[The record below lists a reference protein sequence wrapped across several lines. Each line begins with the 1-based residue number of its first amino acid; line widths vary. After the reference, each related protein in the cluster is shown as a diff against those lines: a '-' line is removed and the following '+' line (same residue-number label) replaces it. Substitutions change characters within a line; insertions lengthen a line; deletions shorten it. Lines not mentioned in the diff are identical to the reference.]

1 MRALILRRLLTAVP
15 TLLLVLLASFAL
27 MRFAPGGPFDG
38 ERPLAPETRV
48 ALEAAYGLN
57 LPMGEQFA
65 LFLRRTL
72 TGDFGPSLVYRDF
85 TVTQLIADSLP
96 VSLTL
101 GGLAIVLALVLGLAA
116 GTIAALRHGGW
127 ADETLMLA
135 ATIVTALPSF
145 VTGPLLALFFGLW
158 LGLLPVGGLGD
169 GLLSAPRY
177 WIMPVIA
184 LALPVAGAIAKLARA
199 GLAAALAQEHIRT
212 ARARGLSTGA
222 IIARHALRPALVP
235 VVSYL
240 GPAAAGL
247 LTGAVVIET
256 VFALPGLGRY
266 FVQGALNRDY
276 PLIMAVILLYAAL
289 IIAFNLLADL
299 LYGWLDPRS
308 RA

>member
-1 MRALILRRLLTAVP
+1 MRALVLRRLLTAIP

-38 ERPLAPETRV
+38 ERPLAPETRA

-65 LFLRRTL
+65 LFLQRTL

-116 GTIAALRHGGW
+116 GTVAALRPGGW
-127 ADETLMLA
+127 ADETLMLV

-145 VTGPLLALFFGLW
+145 VTGPLLALILGLW

-169 GLLSAPRY
+169 GLLSAPQY

-212 ARARGLSTGA
+212 ARARGLGTGA

-289 IIAFNLLADL
+289 IIVFNLIADL

-308 RA
+308 RS

>member
-1 MRALILRRLLTAVP
+1 MRALVLRRLLTAIP

-38 ERPLAPETRV
+38 ERPLAPETRA

-101 GGLAIVLALVLGLAA
+101 GGLAIVLALALGLAA
-116 GTIAALRHGGW
+116 GTVAALRPGGW
-127 ADETLMLA
+127 ADETLMLV

-145 VTGPLLALFFGLW
+145 VTGPLLALILGLW

-169 GLLSAPRY
+169 GLLSAPQY

-212 ARARGLSTGA
+212 ARARGLGTGA

-289 IIAFNLLADL
+289 IIAFNLIADL

-308 RA
+308 RS

>member
-38 ERPLAPETRV
+38 ERPLAPETRA
-48 ALEAAYGLN
+48 ALEAAYGLD

-65 LFLRRTL
+65 LFLKRTL

-101 GGLAIVLALVLGLAA
+101 GGLAIVLALALGLAA
-116 GTIAALRHGGW
+116 GTVAALRPGGW

-145 VTGPLLALFFGLW
+145 VTGPLLALVFGLW

-169 GLLSAPRY
+169 GLLSAPQY
-177 WIMPVIA
+177 WIMPVVA

-199 GLAAALAQEHIRT
+199 GLAAALAQEHVRT
-212 ARARGLSTGA
+212 ARARGLGTGA

-308 RA
+308 RG

>member
-1 MRALILRRLLTAVP
+1 MRALILRRLLTAIP
-15 TLLLVLLASFAL
+15 TLLLVLIASFAL

-38 ERPLAPETRV
+38 ERPLAPETRA

-65 LFLRRTL
+65 LFLKRTL

-101 GGLAIVLALVLGLAA
+101 GGLAIILALALGLAA
-116 GTIAALRHGGW
+116 GTVAALRPGGW
-127 ADETLMLA
+127 ADEALMLA

-145 VTGPLLALFFGLW
+145 VTGPLLALIFGLW

-169 GLLSAPRY
+169 SLLSAPQF
-177 WIMPVIA
+177 WVMPVIA

-212 ARARGLSTGA
+212 ARARGLSTRA
-222 IIARHALRPALVP
+222 IIVRHALRPALVP

-247 LTGAVVIET
+247 LTGAVIIET

-289 IIAFNLLADL
+289 IIAFNLIADL

-308 RA
+308 RT

>member
-1 MRALILRRLLTAVP
+1 MRALILRRLLTAIP
-15 TLLLVLLASFAL
+15 TLLLVLIASFAL

-38 ERPLAPETRV
+38 ERPLAPETRA

-65 LFLRRTL
+65 LFLKRTL

-101 GGLAIVLALVLGLAA
+101 GGIAIILALALGLAA
-116 GTIAALRHGGW
+116 GTVAALQPGGW
-127 ADETLMLA
+127 ADEALMLA

-145 VTGPLLALFFGLW
+145 VTGPLLALIFGLW

-169 GLLSAPRY
+169 SLTSAPQF
-177 WIMPVIA
+177 WVMPVIA

-212 ARARGLSTGA
+212 ARARGLSKGA

-247 LTGAVVIET
+247 LTGAVIIET

-289 IIAFNLLADL
+289 IIAFNLIADL
-299 LYGWLDPRS
+299 LYSWLDPRS